1 MIPCPNKKLEKS
13 QKIEAPPHSNLQVR
27 EIHYRITLKMEQL
40 NSFKIV
46 LRGRVKSSKKK
57 L

>member
-1 MIPCPNKKLEKS
+1 MIPCPNKKREKF

-27 EIHYRITLKMEQL
+27 EIHYNKTLKMQQL